1 MGIKTWFACGMVATF
16 GLAATACD
24 SDDAEGFVAGDEAVT
39 PRSTQWNDFR
49 LNDFRLNDFRLNSV
63 RFNDFRLNGDSTAV
77 YIQTYGY
84 DLPGGEYVY
93 NGGVAGG
100 MLQIHSDGGT
110 LDGWDVENTIIDYK
124 IVQNGVTTWKEVWIK
139 MADPIAPYSDVW
151 TYDLDLRVNG
161 GPWEKLCKDSNGNPT
176 QALLIGE
183 AWNPTTGAKISP
195 RPSNVVTFACRTA
208 ALAKCVEFGYRPWA
222 SKNGVA
228 LANHHQACT
237 RMVRADY
244 CGTGQSHTLNGTPV
258 HVLDAL
264 GIQTQSPNTPYA
276 VEAEWGPNG
285 ATCLNPGNTRLPNQT
300 IGCNIPT
307 CGASF
312 ASGGLIQSGKLVQ

>member
-1 MGIKTWFACGMVATF
+1 MGGMAATI

-24 SDDAEGFVAGDEAVT
+24 DDGAEGLATGDDVVT
-39 PRSTQWNDFR
+39 ARTTQWNDFR
-49 LNDFRLNDFRLNSV
+49 LNDFRLNDFRLNSF

-84 DLPGGEYVY
+84 DLPGAKSVTDGSL
-93 NGGVAGG
+93 AGG
-100 MLQIHSDGGT
+100 MLQIHADGGT
-110 LDGWDVENTIIDYK
+110 IDAWDVEDTIINYR
-124 IVQNGVTTWKEVWIK
+124 VVENGVTTWKDVWIK
-139 MADPIAPYSDVW
+139 LADPLAVGSDVW
-151 TYDLDLRVNG
+151 VYDLDIRVDG

-176 QALLIGE
+176 EALLIGD
-183 AWNPTTGAKISP
+183 AWNPATGAKISP
-195 RPSNVVTFACRTA
+195 RPTNVVTFACRTA
-208 ALAKCVEFGYRPWA
+208 AIAKCIEFGYRPWA
-222 SKNGVA
+222 SKHGVA

-244 CGTGQSHTLNGTPV
+244 CGNGQAHTLNGTSI
-258 HVLDAL
+258 HVLDQL
-264 GIQTQSPNTPYA
+264 GLHTQSPNTSYV

-285 ATCLNPGNTRLPNQT
+285 ATCLNPTNTRLANQT
-300 IGCNIPT
+300 IGCAIPV